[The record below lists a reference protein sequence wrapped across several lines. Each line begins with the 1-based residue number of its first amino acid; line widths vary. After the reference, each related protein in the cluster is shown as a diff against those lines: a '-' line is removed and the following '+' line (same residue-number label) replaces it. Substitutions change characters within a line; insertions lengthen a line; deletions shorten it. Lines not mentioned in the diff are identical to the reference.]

1 MKKLYLFI
9 LIVAFLIPVFVFATV
24 STSTITTTQLDD
36 ASVDLKWN
44 RVESGLDNSDN
55 FVNGNKPEFSFND
68 NIFKFNAGQVKM
80 DAPYRGYYVAKV
92 DLSKDFI
99 LKYKIKLQT
108 ANLDSNAVMVYLS
121 DSDPEGFYYFT
132 KATDNS
138 FYTWISS
145 GRSSWSSLYNNNSAG
160 PGFQLI
166 GARVKGVQRAD
177 YIEPLDSYLG
187 ENMYGFKY
195 TPNEEYI
202 VTMYRKGEH
211 FGFIVESSST
221 TSTQKLFHHW
231 KAKDVKKTNFKYI
244 VLGIWN
250 SDDNDGYGGPGPI
263 GEIYNLKLYTQEN
276 IVTQDINDSKI
287 IEKIKEQKTEIDK
300 ITTKEIIEKQKIKF
314 IKDLNSKTVYTADVN
329 KKITPI
335 VNEKVFRSIAN
346 IPESKPINWNI
357 VEKPTVKEFKT
368 YIKEEIKPISID
380 NVKTEVKIKFIKD
393 PNSSTVYAVDE
404 GNKISPV
411 LNENNF
417 RIFTNTPTDKPID
430 WSVVEKPDSKE
441 FESYHK

>member
-1 MKKLYLFI
+1 MKKTYFFI
-9 LIVAFLIPVFVFATV
+9 FSIFFLAPFITLATA
-24 STSTITTTQLDD
+24 STSTSITTNQFDD
-36 ASVDLKWN
+36 ALVDLKWD
-44 RVESGLDNSDN
+44 RVESGLDNTSN
-55 FVNGNKPEFSFND
+55 FVNGNKPEFSFEN

-80 DAPYRGYYVAKV
+80 DAPYRGYYVAKI
-92 DLSKDFI
+92 DLAKDFI
-99 LKYKIKLQT
+99 LKYKIKLET
-108 ANLDSNAVMVYLS
+108 PNLDSNAVMVYLS

-145 GRSSWSSLYNNNSAG
+145 GRSYWSSLYNNNSGG

-177 YIEPLDSYLG
+177 YIDPRDLYLG

-231 KAKDVKKTNFKYI
+231 KAKDVKKTNFKYL

-250 SDDNDGYGGPGPI
+250 SDDNDNYGGPGPI
-263 GEIYNLKLYTQEN
+263 GKIYNLKLYTKEN
-276 IVTQDINDSKI
+276 IVAQEINDSKI
-287 IEKIKEQKTEIDK
+287 IEKIKEQQNSTTTTSNTTT
-300 ITTKEIIEKQKIKF
+300 TTKIRF
-314 IKDLNSKTVYTADVN
+314 IKDPNSKTVYTADVN

-335 VNEKVFRSIAN
+335 ANEKIFRSIAN
-346 IPESKPINWNI
+346 IPETKPINWNI
-357 VEKPTVKEFKT
+357 VEKPNVKEFKT
-368 YIKEEIKPISID
+368 YIKEEIKPVSID

-393 PNSSTVYAVDE
+393 PNSSTVYTVDE
-404 GNKISPV
+404 GNKLAPV

-417 RIFTNTPTDKPID
+417 RIFTNTPTDKLID
-430 WSVVEKPDSKE
+430 WSVVEKPSLKE
-441 FESYHK
+441 FESYSK